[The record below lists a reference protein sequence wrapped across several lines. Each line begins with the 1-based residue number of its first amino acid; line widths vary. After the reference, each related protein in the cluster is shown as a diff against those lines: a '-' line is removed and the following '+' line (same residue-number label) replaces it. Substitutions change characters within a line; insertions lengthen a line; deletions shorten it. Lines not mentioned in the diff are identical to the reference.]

1 MFRTIAKFEKVSY
14 EQFFED
20 FVKAFNL
27 SETRELEDGTHE
39 IIDLHPIVKN
49 VYDSIKLPKR
59 ATMGSAGY
67 DFFVPIDLDIVPN
80 TTVKVPT
87 GIRCKMKK
95 NYVLQIYPRSSL
107 GFKYRLQLDNT
118 VGIIDSDYYNSDNE
132 GHIFIK
138 ITNDTHEGKT
148 IELKQG
154 DGFAQGIFNKY
165 YLAKENRVNTKRN
178 GGFGS
183 TNQK

>member
-1 MFRTIAKFEKVSY
+1 MFRAIAKFEKVSY

-20 FVKAFNL
+20 FVKVFNI
-27 SETRELEDGTHE
+27 SDTRKLEDGTHE
-39 IIDLHPIVKN
+39 IIDLHPIVTK

-95 NYVLQIYPRSSL
+95 NYVLQIYPRSGL